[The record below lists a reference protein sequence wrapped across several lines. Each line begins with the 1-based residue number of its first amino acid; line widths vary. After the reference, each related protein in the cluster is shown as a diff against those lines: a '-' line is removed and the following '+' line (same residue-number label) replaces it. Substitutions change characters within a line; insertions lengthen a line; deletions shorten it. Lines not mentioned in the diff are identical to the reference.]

1 MIIGLLDELNKIE
14 GVDGAFITSN
24 RAEII
29 NKVGLSFTDD
39 QLKNLS
45 LNILRTVAAFHLT
58 GKKTVELEFYW
69 QNLYI
74 ICKNTDNFMLITFCR
89 TTSVLALLRITINVT
104 MAKLSEDKKFSKWLK
119 SHKAD
124 QNFLLRKGSL
134 EELEEKLIQPLI

>member
-1 MIIGLLDELNKIE
+1 MITGLLDELNNIE
-14 GVDGAFITSN
+14 GVDGAFIASN

-29 NKVGLSFTDD
+29 NKVGLSLTDD
-39 QLKNLS
+39 QLSNLS
-45 LNILRTVAAFHLT
+45 LRALRIVAAFHKT

-74 ICKNTDNFMLITFCR
+74 ICKNSDNFLLITFCR
-89 TTSVLALLRITINVT
+89 TSSMLALLRITINVT

-124 QNFLLRKGSL
+124 RDFLIRKESL
-134 EELEEKLIQPLI
+134 EENEAKLIEAL

>member
-1 MIIGLLDELNKIE
+1 MITGLLDELNNIE
-14 GVDGAFITSN
+14 GVDGAFIASN

-29 NKVGLSFTDD
+29 NKVGLTLSDN
-39 QLKNLS
+39 QLSELS
-45 LNILRTVAAFHLT
+45 LQALRIVAAFHLT

-74 ICKNTDNFMLITFCR
+74 ICKNSDNFMLITFSR
-89 TTSVLALLRITINVT
+89 ASSMLALLRITINVT

-124 QNFLLRKGSL
+124 HDFLIRKGSL
-134 EELEEKLIQPLI
+134 AENEEKLIAALK